1 MADLAF
7 KFLRGAEGNLPVN
20 GTDGHLYLTEDKHR
34 LYASVAGKVVPVG
47 QGVIKVSNFDALT
60 SVTGAIAG
68 EFYLCETE
76 NLLVIYNGKEFV
88 PVAVDTGMTSVEVV
102 GEGNAVTA
110 ANYDPATRKLTL
122 TKGETFATKAE
133 LEAGVQEAK
142 DYADG
147 LIEALPEQT
156 DYTVTITETVDGLD
170 TGIAKKYTF
179 TQNGAE
185 IGSINLAKELVV
197 TAGSVKEVTEANVP
211 YADAKV
217 GEKYIELV
225 IANQDAPIYVPAKDL
240 VDIYTAKDGATE
252 VQVAISNTNEISA
265 TLVNGGITEEKL
277 AEGVK
282 TKLNKVWEEIGVA
295 AGLVATEKGEREAAD
310 AELAEAIEAAKTD
323 AANKDVVVLS
333 EAQKYA
339 DAGLADKVDKVD
351 GYSLVSDAE
360 IERLSNVDNY
370 DDTEVRGLIGDN
382 TQAIGDEAARAD
394 AAEKALAG
402 RLDTLEAM
410 DHDFASA
417 DAALKAEL
425 EGKIAEG
432 DAATL
437 EAAKKEASDQAAVVL
452 AEAEKYA
459 ASLIAEAITWGTF

>member
-47 QGVIKVSNFDALT
+47 QGVVKVANFEALA

-76 NLLVIYNGKEFV
+76 NLLVIYNGNEFV
-88 PVAVDTGMTSVEVV
+88 PVAVDTGMTSVEVI

-133 LEAGVQEAK
+133 LEAGVKEAK

-156 DYTVTITETVDGLD
+156 DYTVTIAENTTDATV
-170 TGIAKKYTF
+170 AKTYVF
-179 TQNGAE
+179 SQNGKE
-185 IGSINLAKELVV
+185 IGSIKLAKELVV
-197 TAGSVKEVTEANVP
+197 TAGSVKEVTEAEVP
-211 YADAKV
+211 YAGAKV

-240 VDIYTAKDGATE
+240 VDIYTPAAGAAE

-265 TLVNGGITEEKL
+265 TLVAGGVTEEKL

-282 TKLNKVWEEIGVA
+282 TKLNKVWEEVGVA
-295 AGLVATEKGEREAAD
+295 AGLVAAEKAEREAA
-310 AELAEAIEAAKTD
+310 
-323 AANKDVVVLS
+323 V
-333 EAQKYA
+333 
-339 DAGLADKVDKVD
+339 
-351 GYSLVSDAE
+351 
-360 IERLSNVDNY
+360 
-370 DDTEVRGLIGDN
+370 TE
-382 TQAIGDEAARAD
+382 
-394 AAEKALAG
+394 
-402 RLDTLEAM
+402 
-410 DHDFASA
+410 
-417 DAALKAEL
+417 
-425 EGKIAEG
+425 
-432 DAATL
+432 
-437 EAAKKEASDQAAVVL
+437 AKKEASDQAAVVL

-459 ASLIAEAITWGTF
+459 ASLIAEALTWGTF